1 MLVLSLKFFPLMEEK
16 LALYGTFFLFAAIL
30 IASLPIVYFTLPET
44 KDLGLE
50 LIRYY
55 FTPPQTIF
63 YIDLNEK
70 IPDWRPN
77 TPGESSKP
85 FWNQIFLS
93 FNDSLA
99 SSHLSKM

>member
-30 IASLPIVYFTLPET
+30 TISLPVVYFTLPET

-55 FTPPQTIF
+55 VTPPQTIF
-63 YIDLNEK
+63 YIDINDR
-70 IPDWRPN
+70 IPDF
-77 TPGESSKP
+77 GENSAK
-85 FWNQIFLS
+85 
-93 FNDSLA
+93 A
-99 SSHLSKM
+99 S

>member
-30 IASLPIVYFTLPET
+30 TISLPVVYFTLPET

-63 YIDLNEK
+63 YIDINDR
-70 IPDWRPN
+70 IPDF
-77 TPGESSKP
+77 GENSAK
-85 FWNQIFLS
+85 
-93 FNDSLA
+93 A
-99 SSHLSKM
+99 S